1 MASIMEACLV
11 RSCCLLLELR
21 IGFIVGS
28 GCGKLSLIFAESII
42 EFGYQFV
49 WLNSDD
55 RLCKEKGVSSST
67 SYSSHY

>member
-28 GCGKLSLIFAESII
+28 GCGKLSLIFSESII
-42 EFGYQFV
+42 EFGYQFM
-49 WLNSDD
+49 WL
-55 RLCKEKGVSSST
+55 T
-67 SYSSHY
+67 